1 MTKGRMPYRACG
13 PFLLALLLGACG
25 DGSKPSAEEN
35 EQLDNA
41 SEMLNEAD
49 NALSGI
55 DDNLLG
61 EPGENGVGPSEQPI
75 IGEGPS

>member
-1 MTKGRMPYRACG
+1 MPHRACG

-35 EQLDNA
+35 EQLNNA
-41 SEMLNEAD
+41 SEMLGEAD

-55 DDNLLG
+55 DEDLLR
-61 EPGENGVGPSEQPI
+61 QPD
-75 IGEGPS
+75 GNSARP